1 MIFDIVNLDYFDL
14 IVFMFLKFEISKVYK
29 NRLQRYMK
37 KKIRVCG
44 KGSIPF
50 LPCPLYLELYTI

>member
-44 KGSIPF
+44 KDSIPF
-50 LPCPLYLELYTI
+50 LPEILKYFLF